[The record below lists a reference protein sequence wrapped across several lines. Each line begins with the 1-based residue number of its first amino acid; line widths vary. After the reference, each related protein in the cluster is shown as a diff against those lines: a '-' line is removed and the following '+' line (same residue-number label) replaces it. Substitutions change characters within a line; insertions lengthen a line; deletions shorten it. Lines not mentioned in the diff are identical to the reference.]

1 MEDGSN
7 IGYNIGPNLVP
18 QNHSEEESPSNNSK
32 TVNDTH
38 LHVTSTNTATDKD
51 VLVSSRSSIP
61 DNTCNAV
68 DQLLQSPSS
77 SKRINGDTPVS
88 LNQGAPFL
96 LPSTIEDVV
105 ITCVDLVEEDTN
117 ASDTGKEESVL
128 IDDDS
133 LLDLEAIEMKEREEG
148 TITITDTVNEP
159 NINRNTTITTTSP
172 SSNNPNI
179 TELTITKNNTTEDIN
194 NHNNIAPTT
203 ITSSTPILQ
212 GPPPISV
219 LDDPVT
225 TIGDDC
231 IGETAVHRLD
241 DSLTLDDIENFVSLD
256 FSEDP
261 NMLQM
266 HDTTKANN
274 LKLSVSTT
282 GLDQGE
288 YGSAHKSVVRSLYP
302 SVVDP
307 SCLQS
312 FDHSTVNDVGT
323 RTKDLM
329 MAQVPSISPW

>member
-32 TVNDTH
+32 TVNDT
-38 LHVTSTNTATDKD
+38 LHVTGTNTATDKD
-51 VLVSSRSSIP
+51 VLVCSRSSIP

-77 SKRINGDTPVS
+77 TKRINGDVPVS

-282 GLDQGE
+282 GLDERE

-307 SCLQS
+307 SRLQS